1 MNDVYGIDPE
11 APADFQDF
19 VQLMRLFGTGE
30 GRFIVDFPMS
40 WMSAVRTHLST
51 LSSLEQL
58 KIIELWSSR
67 CAGSVVPT
75 PTRITRY
82 PSWIE
87 SANDLQ
93 GHVKTLVSKRGCPPV
108 AEPIDKMLERP
119 DGFPDARGGHIQ
131 RTGLAYAQAARPLLQ
146 TSPKIVLV
154 DPYFKLRYFDNNSN
168 SYRRSTR
175 HIDSLKCLLKESAK
189 WRRVEIFKIMVSKD
203 QALDGDPNGELF
215 KQGLAQIARDADASL
230 IQLEHGLLE
239 ASISTDRHARYLLG
253 MHQGLHFD
261 WGFDVGD
268 PHSTNHVEWMGPSVL
283 KPLLDR
289 FV

>member
-30 GRFIVDFPMS
+30 GRFIIDFPMS
-40 WMSAVRTHLST
+40 WMSAARSHLAT

-75 PTRITRY
+75 PKKISRY

-87 SANDLQ
+87 SATDLQ
-93 GHVKTLVSKRGCPPV
+93 SHVKALVSKRGCPPI

-119 DGFPDARGGHIQ
+119 DGFPESRGGHIP
-131 RTGLAYAQAARPLLQ
+131 RTGAAYAQAARPLLQ

-154 DPYFKLRYFDNNSN
+154 DPYFKLRFREKNT
-168 SYRRSTR
+168 RRFKPSDR
-175 HIDSLKCLLKESAK
+175 HKDSLKCLLSESAR
-189 WRRVEIFKIMVSKD
+189 WGRVEVFRVMVSEE
-203 QALDGDPNGELF
+203 QALDDDPNGESF
-215 KQGLAQIARDADASL
+215 ERDLVQVANDAKADH
-230 IQLEHGLLE
+230 IHLEYGFLE
-239 ASISTDRHARYLLG
+239 STSSIDRHPRYLLG

-261 WGFDVGD
+261 WGFDAGD
-268 PHSTNHVEWMGPSVL
+268 PQTTNHIEWMGPSVL

-289 FV
+289 FL

>member
-40 WMSAVRTHLST
+40 WMNAVRSHLST

-75 PTRITRY
+75 PTKISRY

-87 SANDLQ
+87 SAYDLQ
-93 GHVKTLVSKRGCPPV
+93 SHVKALVSKRGCPPV

-131 RTGLAYAQAARPLLQ
+131 RTGMAYAQAARPLLQ

-154 DPYFKLRYFDNNSN
+154 DPYFKLRYFDNNTK
-168 SYRRSTR
+168 RFKRSTR

-203 QALDGDPNGELF
+203 EALNDDPNGELF
-215 KQGLAQIARDADASL
+215 EQELAQIAYDAEANQID
-230 IQLEHGLLE
+230 LEYGFLE
-239 ASISTDRHARYLLG
+239 SSISTDCHPRYLLG

-261 WGFDVGD
+261 WGFDAGD
-268 PHSTNHVEWMGPSVL
+268 PHTTNLVEWMGPSVL